1 MRHEPPLAPRIPLSP
16 RPHAA
21 PLPGVPAPLRSCSA
35 KLAPPSRPR
44 YSSSPSPA
52 LPRDAYEP
60 NDTCVAPPAV
70 LNGVTPNLT
79 LGPDPDDFA
88 IDVPVNAR
96 IVIEA
101 RSTAPGTAMYDV

>member
-1 MRHEPPLAPRIPLSP
+1 MFSQAR
-16 RPHAA
+16 AA
-21 PLPGVPAPLRSCSA
+21 FTATLLLQSITH
-35 KLAPPSRPR
+35 
-44 YSSSPSPA
+44 A

-88 IDVPVNAR
+88 IDVPVNAH